1 MDVPGDV
8 VIDPDIV
15 SSQAPRA
22 RLEGDPTVSIS
33 IETRRAAR
41 LVSKR
46 HSRQILELATS
57 TTVTPHAKHSLMK
70 RTKRTSA
77 RSTMFESIGADSIRQ
92 RFGAVRI
99 VVCNEMLLKVVMY
112 FMCPK

>member
-46 HSRQILELATS
+46 HSRKILELATS
-57 TTVTPHAKHSLMK
+57 TVTPHAKHSLMK

-77 RSTMFESIGADSIRQ
+77 RSTG
-92 RFGAVRI
+92 VRSRAAAAS
-99 VVCNEMLLKVVMY
+99 
-112 FMCPK
+112 

>member
-33 IETRRAAR
+33 IETRRATR
-41 LVSKR
+41 LVSNCR
-46 HSRQILELATS
+46 SRQILELATTS
-57 TTVTPHAKHSLMK
+57 TDTPHAKHRLMK
-70 RTKRTSA
+70 TKRSVA
-77 RSTMFESIGADSIRQ
+77 RSSSDNRAACGRQ
-92 RFGAVRI
+92 S
-99 VVCNEMLLKVVMY
+99 
-112 FMCPK
+112 PH